1 MEAASGD
8 QLTDRRDQ
16 MVRIYILVSGFLF
29 LLMLLE
35 ILKSDLRNIETV
47 LRCTTDYF
55 RREKKKK
62 KGKPES
68 LYEIIRGNVD
78 RGFRLISLC
87 RILLIITAVS
97 ALLTLRISMV
107 SALPDIMKEILL
119 TGYGITIVIIAFI
132 LYLVAQSWGII
143 KMVKEN
149 RLIEAL
155 MNRMKD
161 DELL

>member
-1 MEAASGD
+1 LEAASGD